1 MTVKEVADHLNLD
14 WKTVKNI
21 DKHFLE
27 KEFGETEYENSGF
40 LTVDEIYFGKYHKYL
55 IVVLDFQTGRVLWV
69 GKKRKVK
76 TLDKFFK
83 GMPESDRANIKA
95 IAMDM
100 WDPENSVQRLS

>member
-1 MTVKEVADHLNLD
+1 
-14 WKTVKNI
+14 
-21 DKHFLE
+21 
-27 KEFGETEYENSGF
+27 
-40 LTVDEIYFGKYHKYL
+40 L

-69 GKKRKVK
+69 GKERKVK

-100 WDPENSVQRLS
+100 WYPENSVQRLS